1 MKNNRLSHSKLY
13 ALCNRYQWFTAGDT
27 KQYEKMFWKNDNGA
41 TLEEIAFIIW
51 LCSTNATEAEI
62 LKIIT
67 EEQDL

>member
-1 MKNNRLSHSKLY
+1 MKNNRLSHGKLY
-13 ALCNRYQWFTAGDT
+13 ALCNKYQWFTAGDA
-27 KQYEKMFWKNDNGA
+27 KQYEKMFWKNDNGG
-41 TLEEIAFIIW
+41 TLEEIAFMIW